1 MDRDELERDLVK
13 RDKQSLIS
21 DCLRLF
27 DTNAELVTIGEH
39 QIKKILELENKIK
52 EFGTELETVTNLSG
66 PRLIGEGFKRIIGL

>member
-1 MDRDELERDLVK
+1 MDREELERDLVLK
-13 RDKQSLIS
+13 DKQTLIS

-39 QIKKILELENKIK
+39 QVDKIRELEDKIR
-52 EFGTELETVTNLSG
+52 ELGPELARVTNLSG